1 LVGALIVPCVSRSGP
16 RATGTRTD
24 AIGHVVT
31 PGWQNPHDGQAPDV
45 AVSAMNG
52 NLGATGRL
60 NATSFAAMRALD
72 IREALAF
79 DGDFLAATDAGLKS
93 RATVVARPEHCLHC
107 ERLM

>member
-1 LVGALIVPCVSRSGP
+1 
-16 RATGTRTD
+16 
-24 AIGHVVT
+24 
-31 PGWQNPHDGQAPDV
+31 
-45 AVSAMNG
+45 MNG

-60 NATSFAAMRALD
+60 NATCFAAMRALD